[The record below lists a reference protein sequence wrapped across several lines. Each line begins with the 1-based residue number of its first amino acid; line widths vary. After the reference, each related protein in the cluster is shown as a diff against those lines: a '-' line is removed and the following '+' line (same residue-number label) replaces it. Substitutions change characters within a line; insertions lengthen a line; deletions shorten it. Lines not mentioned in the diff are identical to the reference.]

1 MKHLAQNQNV
11 RIFFECHKIWNK
23 KRDIG
28 VKRRLQI
35 FIRIMK
41 SLCHQQM
48 PASEIGQLEYLV
60 KNQAIPAIRQ
70 LKEAFEHLLTQ
81 RKQSSFTKTVTR
93 QIWPPSWPFRP
104 SKVHLVHTTRPTA
117 IYQSLY
123 KRFHSGLTQRPPHR
137 VTSCLQWV
145 VIHHDKLVE

>member
-1 MKHLAQNQNV
+1 MCERLHKWHKTKMLEIFSNV
-11 RIFFECHKIWNK
+11 TKYGTK

-41 SLCHQQM
+41 SLWHQQM

-93 QIWPPSWPFRP
+93 QI
-104 SKVHLVHTTRPTA
+104 
-117 IYQSLY
+117 
-123 KRFHSGLTQRPPHR
+123 
-137 VTSCLQWV
+137 
-145 VIHHDKLVE
+145 